1 MTTQPSGSP
10 QWMNTI
16 AYITQLFPSLSMT
29 FVYREVEALR
39 EKGCQIVTFSIWK
52 PKRDQLSAEAQ
63 HLMDSTTYVFPL
75 NWPRFLITH
84 LRYMITRPLR
94 YWGTLLFLLT
104 RPGESWKN
112 RIRTFYHFC
121 EAVYLAPEVQRRG
134 VEHIHSHFA
143 LNSAT
148 VAMVLARL
156 LNIPFSFTAH
166 ANDIF
171 CNPILLKQKIQ
182 AAQFIIA
189 ISEYNRK
196 HLYSILPCPDTARKI
211 HVVRYGVDVHRFSPP
226 DPPAQNGR
234 PVLLSVCRLVEK
246 KGLPYLVKAC
256 KHLVD
261 AGYEFRCLIVGGGP
275 QESLLRQMIRSSGLE
290 SYVSLEGVVFQ
301 EHLKDYLKQADVFVL
316 PCIVASDGDRDG
328 IPNTLIEAMAMGI
341 PVVSTRVSG
350 IPELIEHEHTGLLV
364 AEKDEQALAEALGRL
379 LNDEPLRLRLGQ
391 AGRQRVEQEHTLDRN
406 VEKLLAIFER
416 YLSRQSRGEP
426 YSLLHPVVD

>member
-1 MTTQPSGSP
+1 
-10 QWMNTI
+10 MNTI
-16 AYITQLFPSLSMT
+16 AYIAQLFPSLSMT

-39 EKGCQIVTFSIWK
+39 EKGCVIVTFSIWK
-52 PKRDQLSAEAQ
+52 PKRDQLSTEAQ
-63 HLMDSTTYVFPL
+63 HLVDSTSYVFPL
-75 NWPRFLITH
+75 NWSRFFIAH
-84 LRYMITRPLR
+84 LRHMITRPLR
-94 YWGTLLFLLT
+94 YWDTLLFLLT
-104 RPGESWKN
+104 RPGESWRN

-121 EAVYLAPEVQRRG
+121 EAVYLAPGVQRRG

-211 HVVRYGVDVHRFSPP
+211 HVVRYGVDVDRFSPP
-226 DPPAQNGR
+226 DLPARNGR
-234 PVLLSVCRLVEK
+234 PIILSVCRLVEK
-246 KGLPYLVKAC
+246 KGLPYLVRAC

-261 AGYEFRCLIVGGGP
+261 AGYEFRCLVVGGGP
-275 QESLLRQMIRSSGLE
+275 QEPLLRQMIRNSGLE

-301 EHLKDYLKQADVFVL
+301 EHLRDYLKQADVFVL
-316 PCIVASDGDRDG
+316 PCIVASNGDRDG
-328 IPNTLIEAMAMGI
+328 VPNTLIEAMAMGL
-341 PVVSTRVSG
+341 PAVSTRVSG

-364 AEKDEQALAEALGRL
+364 AEKDEQALAAALGRL
-379 LNDEPLRLRLGQ
+379 LDNEPLRLRLGQ
-391 AGRQRVEQEHTLDRN
+391 AGRQRVEQEYTLDKN
-406 VEKLLAIFER
+406 TEKLLRIFKR
-416 YLSRQSRGEP
+416 YLVSTES
-426 YSLLHPVVD
+426 S